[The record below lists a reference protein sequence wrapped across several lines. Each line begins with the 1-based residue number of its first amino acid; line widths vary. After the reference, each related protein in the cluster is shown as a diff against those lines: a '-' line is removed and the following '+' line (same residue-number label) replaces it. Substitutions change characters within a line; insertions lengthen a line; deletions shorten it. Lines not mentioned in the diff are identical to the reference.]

1 MENLESIRMTFP
13 YNINNFDLAQ
23 SFVREIAKKIGFSG
37 TSLDQIDIAVEVVV
51 PFIMNQ
57 TYDSEESKTFDII
70 CQKIEQGMK
79 ILIKDMGMPF
89 DPRTVARFNVTKN
102 IEDMEMEGIGL
113 YLMQKMLDDLEFRNL
128 GHLGKEIMMVKYL
141 PQEDRQE
148 QEPAGDTHMM
158 EDAAAISEKIDF
170 EVRRMMPEE
179 AIEVS
184 RCAYK
189 SHGFSFFDEHI
200 YYPER
205 LVEMNRSLEMIS
217 AVAVTRENDLM
228 GHAALVF
235 QNPEDTIAEFTFA
248 FVNIEYRGQGALNR
262 LTEFL
267 LQVPKKRKLTGIYSY
282 AVAVHPYTQ
291 KSLAKYSLKDFGIL
305 LATSPASWRFKGIS
319 DDTSQRISV
328 VLSFRYMREPVGLTL
343 YPPAHHREMISR
355 LYESLGA
362 AHHYHQPESLEPVFK
377 ASQAEIHVA
386 VNEMEGCAVIYVL
399 NYGEN
404 ILKLIRRTL
413 RELCV
418 QHISCIDMLIK
429 LTDPLTYHL
438 TSEFEQMG
446 FFFAGILPDSR
457 IGDGLILQY
466 LNNVGFNYDKVVIYQ
481 DFTKEMLAYVRA
493 HDPNETI

>member
-228 GHAALVF
+228 GHA
-235 QNPEDTIAEFTFA
+235 
-248 FVNIEYRGQGALNR
+248 GA
-262 LTEFL
+262 
-267 LQVPKKRKLTGIYSY
+267 
-282 AVAVHPYTQ
+282 
-291 KSLAKYSLKDFGIL
+291 
-305 LATSPASWRFKGIS
+305 
-319 DDTSQRISV
+319 
-328 VLSFRYMREPVGLTL
+328 
-343 YPPAHHREMISR
+343 
-355 LYESLGA
+355 
-362 AHHYHQPESLEPVFK
+362 
-377 ASQAEIHVA
+377 
-386 VNEMEGCAVIYVL
+386 
-399 NYGEN
+399 
-404 ILKLIRRTL
+404 
-413 RELCV
+413 
-418 QHISCIDMLIK
+418 
-429 LTDPLTYHL
+429 
-438 TSEFEQMG
+438 
-446 FFFAGILPDSR
+446 
-457 IGDGLILQY
+457 
-466 LNNVGFNYDKVVIYQ
+466 
-481 DFTKEMLAYVRA
+481 
-493 HDPNETI
+493 